1 MSADLMKEAL
11 AKLIQGNSLS
21 RDDARNV
28 MSCIMDGEATPAQIA
43 SLVTIL
49 RMKGES
55 IDEIAGFAEVMRG
68 KASRVVTERRSLLDT
83 CGTGGDGLNTFNI
96 STAAALIAAA
106 GGVRVAKHGNRAAS
120 SKSGSADVLEALG
133 VQITLDHE
141 QAGRCLDEVGI
152 CFMFAQVFHQSMR
165 HAAAPRKEIGF
176 RTIFNMLG
184 PLTNPA
190 GADRQLMGVFERRR
204 TEVLALVLRELGL
217 YRALVVCSHDGLDEI
232 SISAPTQVTELRND
246 AIRTFDITPEE
257 LGLKRYDMQDV
268 VGGDAQDNA
277 KVIREVFAGKQGA
290 ARDIVLA
297 NAGAC
302 FYLNEQADSLREGV
316 ELASQ
321 VVDSGQ
327 ALDKLDHLAR
337 VTKELTHVS

>member
-1 MSADLMKEAL
+1 MGDMMKEAL
-11 AKLIQGNSLS
+11 AKLIQGHSLS
-21 RDDARNV
+21 REDSRSV
-28 MSCIMDGEATPAQIA
+28 MSCIMEGEATPAQIA

-55 IDEIAGFAEVMRG
+55 IDEIAGFAEIMRG
-68 KASRVVTERRSLLDT
+68 KASRVETERRSLLDT
-83 CGTGGDGLNTFNI
+83 CGTGGDGMNTFNI
-96 STAAALIAAA
+96 STAAAIIAAA

-133 VQITLDHE
+133 VQITLNHE
-141 QAGRCLDEVGI
+141 QAARCLDEVGL
-152 CFMFAQVFHQSMR
+152 CFMFAQVFHQSMK

-232 SISAPTQVTELRND
+232 SISAPTQITELRND
-246 AIRTFDITPEE
+246 AIQTFDVTPEE
-257 LGLKRYDMQDV
+257 LGLKQYEMRDV
-268 VGGDAQDNA
+268 VGGDARENA
-277 KVIREVFAGKQGA
+277 EIIRQVFAGKKGA

-302 FYLNEQADSLREGV
+302 FYLDEQADSLRDGV
-316 ELASQ
+316 ELAGRI
-321 VVDSGQ
+321 VDSGI
-327 ALDKLDHLAR
+327 AMEKLEHLVR
-337 VTKELTHVS
+337 VTKELAHVS